1 MTRIIEHGQNPA
13 PGDGLLARFGP
24 DAALPDVLTALAH
37 ARAEAISHSRAAPG
51 TRTWRRASRKNPALV
66 VFNSLARL
74 IIAPQARARRFSPAL
89 LDRRVAF
96 LWGRYELAFASRR
109 ITSL

>member
-74 IIAPQARARRFSPAL
+74 IIAPQARARRIQPRAARSARGFFVGPL
-89 LDRRVAF
+89 
-96 LWGRYELAFASRR
+96 
-109 ITSL
+109 